1 MSEARGTDC
10 ERILAFYRGEGRDDR
25 GRTLEEILRFD
36 DEELEE
42 THDYIQW
49 LFPLDVPSSVQ
60 PWAPLVDRKC
70 QERFRADPGLGN
82 ALRRALERMGEFY
95 GLRVVE
101 RGGRITIERGEN
113 FARRAEVWLTPGN
126 HNFLRLTRIM
136 TSLTLLGQ
144 REFALAFQRCLTE
157 IYRKFER
164 VIAERRPS
172 ITGEG
177 RSTRFQSKASSA
189 PGG

>member
-1 MSEARGTDC
+1 MSEGRGTDC

-42 THDYIQW
+42 THDYVQW

-70 QERFRADPGLGN
+70 QERLRADPALGN
-82 ALRRALERMGEFY
+82 ALRRALKRMLEFY

-101 RGGRITIERGEN
+101 RGGRIAIERGEN
-113 FARRAEVWLTPGN
+113 FTRRAEVWLTPGN

-136 TSLTLLGQ
+136 TSLHLLGQ
-144 REFALAFQRCLTE
+144 QDLALALQRSLKDV
-157 IYRKFER
+157 YRDFGQIVGATTFGYWSNAI
-164 VIAERRPS
+164 VI
-172 ITGEG
+172 T
-177 RSTRFQSKASSA
+177 Q
-189 PGG
+189 